1 MAKTS
6 TWKAVCKNCK
16 SPVYY
21 YPAKLLLESRSFS
34 EPPEDLRKRIVDC
47 TCTGET
53 DKGKHTLSYSFP
65 QEFEKI
71 DT

>member
-6 TWKAVCKNCK
+6 TYKTECKKCK

-21 YPAKLLLESRSFS
+21 YPAKLLLEYKIFKDT
-34 EPPEDLRKRIVDC
+34 PEDKRRRVVDC

-53 DKGKHTLSYSFP
+53 DSGKHTMCYTYPNDFTKV
-65 QEFEKI
+65 E
-71 DT
+71 